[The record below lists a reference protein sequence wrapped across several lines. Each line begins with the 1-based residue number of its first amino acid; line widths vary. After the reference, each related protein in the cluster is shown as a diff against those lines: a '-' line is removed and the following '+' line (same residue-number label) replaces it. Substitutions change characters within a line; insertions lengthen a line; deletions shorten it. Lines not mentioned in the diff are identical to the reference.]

1 MGENNTIQSISSEF
15 VRTIQDVSQY
25 LTHQRALGNGEFT
38 LSPKSL
44 ETINAWGKPRATPVA
59 FRFQG
64 PENARLFFVDSDGV
78 FFAGESGALL
88 VKILA
93 AMGMT
98 PESVF
103 ICNAVDADSLH
114 TRIQKNRPKIVIALG
129 QRAGQLLLNLTI
141 SLEQF
146 QGKFH
151 SCNGIQVMPTFHPVA
166 LLAQPGL
173 KRKVWEDMQ
182 QVMQAAGLSQ

>member
-15 VRTIQDVSQY
+15 IRTIQDVSQY
-25 LTHQRALGNGEFT
+25 IAHQRQLGNGETT
-38 LSPKSL
+38 LTQNSL
-44 ETINAWGKPRATPVA
+44 ETINAWGKSRATPA
-59 FRFQG
+59 DFRFQG
-64 PENARLFFVDSDGV
+64 PENARLFFVDSDGL
-78 FFAGESGALL
+78 FFTGESGALL

-103 ICNAVDADSLH
+103 ICNPSDAKTLH
-114 TRIQKNRPKIVIALG
+114 TRIQKNSPKIVITLG
-129 QRAGQLLLNLTI
+129 QRAGQLLLNLTCP
-141 SLEQF
+141 LEQF

-151 SCNGIQVMPTFHPVA
+151 SCDGIQVMPTFHPKA
-166 LLAQPGL
+166 LLAKPGL

-182 QVMQAAGLSQ
+182 QVMQAAGLSK

>member
-15 VRTIQDVSQY
+15 IRTIQDVSQY
-25 LTHQRALGNGEFT
+25 IAHQRQLGNGETT
-38 LSPKSL
+38 LTQNSL
-44 ETINAWGKPRATPVA
+44 ETINAWGKSRVTPA
-59 FRFQG
+59 DFRFQG
-64 PENARLFFVDSDGV
+64 PENARLFFVDSDGL
-78 FFAGESGALL
+78 FFTGESGALL

-103 ICNAVDADSLH
+103 ICNPSDAKTLH
-114 TRIQKNRPKIVIALG
+114 TRIQKNSPKIVITLG
-129 QRAGQLLLNLTI
+129 QRAGQLLLNLTCP
-141 SLEQF
+141 LEQF

-151 SCNGIQVMPTFHPVA
+151 SCDGIQVMPTFHPKA
-166 LLAQPGL
+166 LLAKPGL

-182 QVMQAAGLSQ
+182 QVMQAAGLSK